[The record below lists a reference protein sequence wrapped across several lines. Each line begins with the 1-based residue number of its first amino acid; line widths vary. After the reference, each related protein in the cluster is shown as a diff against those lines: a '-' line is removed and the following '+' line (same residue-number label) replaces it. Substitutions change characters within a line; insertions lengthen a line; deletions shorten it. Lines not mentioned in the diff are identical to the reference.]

1 MKVSESL
8 TDVCKELN
16 NWFDRGRRLF
26 GTFTVSNGKLSG
38 FDERL
43 KPGQFYR
50 VIKSAFN
57 DGVHSY
63 GDAGDIL
70 TDETF
75 DGAVW
80 IMFVPPNIIRLA
92 KDIAD
97 WREVYEAKD
106 SPALSPFAMESYK
119 GYMYQMRG
127 GMTDAGAGTQTW
139 QSVFAARLNAERK
152 F

>member
-1 MKVSESL
+1 MTISESL

-16 NWFDRGRRLF
+16 NWYDRGQRFF

-38 FDERL
+38 FEERL

-50 VIKSAFN
+50 VVKSAFN
-57 DGVHSY
+57 DGVHRY
-63 GDAGDIL
+63 GDAEDVL

-80 IMFVPPNIIRLA
+80 IMFVPPNIQRLA
-92 KDIAD
+92 KTIAD
-97 WREVYEAKD
+97 WRDVNEAAD
-106 SPALSPFAMESYK
+106 SPALSPFAMESHG
-119 GYMYQMRG
+119 GYAYQMRG
-127 GMTDAGAGTQTW
+127 GMTDSGAGVMTW
-139 QSVFAARLNAERK
+139 QIVFAAQLNAERK